1 MYVNADQLVYT
12 RLGSVSLMTEQKT
25 QPLVPKLRVGWENRN
40 KSEGN

>member
-1 MYVNADQLVYT
+1 MYVNADQLVY